1 MWRVNRPPGR
11 ECEMVDFLIGMGLGL
26 AVGAVVGWVL
36 GVEFGGTRVAYMP
49 PDGGGTARRPFP
61 TRGNGGGRLGNA
73 QGISGEELE
82 KAIRERVEELERE
95 GA

>member
-1 MWRVNRPPGR
+1 MWRVSRPPGR
-11 ECEMVDFLIGMGLGL
+11 GCEMVDFLIGLGLGA

-36 GVEFGGTRVAYMP
+36 GVEFGGPRIVYEQTKVKK
-49 PDGGGTARRPFP
+49 
-61 TRGNGGGRLGNA
+61 TRGGLGGV
-73 QGISGEELE
+73 QGISDEELE